1 MKNYIK
7 QLLRE
12 SLNGGI
18 THNHKLCHVC
28 RLKSI
33 AINEDKTYGVL
44 SEEEKTNKLGNILLM
59 LEKEIKVGENLTK
72 KLNSINSELAKKL
85 LAFLNSDN
93 IKDAAEVEYVD
104 YDKNNEKLFTLGYT
118 DRNGNQKTRLLK
130 INKLLNYLGSSIEDI
145 KDYEIEELIGHL
157 KKADTTQLREVTGD
171 DILKAYHCGNY
182 DEGETMGS
190 CMRFESAQE
199 YLKIYTDNPE
209 QVSCLVL
216 INPENDKVRGRAL
229 IWTTT
234 DGTRVMDRVY
244 TTNKEYDTFFYNYAE
259 ENGLKTYRSGSYEV
273 VLENGGEYDYY
284 PYMDTFMYYT
294 PDTGILSTDDG
305 ELELQD
311 TSGRSSESR
320 NVWSEI
326 MDINI
331 PEEEAIWSEYY
342 QDYVT
347 DEDSVYTW
355 DDKLVLDRDTVRLD
369 YEKSEHGG
377 EYALDSEAIEDWE
390 GKWITHEESYTLDVG
405 DYSGGYAVYND
416 VAELY
421 GNQGNALKNES
432 VELTAGNDE
441 GYWCLKEDAYVLL
454 EGDEIYGIISVDDL
468 GDYDGIRYVPF
479 EEFEQK
485 GADAFN

>member
-44 SEEEKTNKLGNILLM
+44 SEVEKTNKLSNILLM
-59 LEKEIKVGENLTK
+59 LEKEIKVGDNLTK
-72 KLNSINSELAKKL
+72 KLNSINSDLAKKL

-104 YDKNNEKLFTLGYT
+104 YNKNNEKLFTLGYT

-130 INKLLNYLGSSIEDI
+130 INKLINYLGSSIEDI

-244 TTNKEYDTFFYNYAE
+244 TTNKEYNTFFNNYAE
-259 ENGLKTYRSGSYEV
+259 ENGISTNRSNHEV

-294 PDTGILSTDDG
+294 PDTSILSTDDG
-305 ELELQD
+305 ELELKD
-311 TSGRSSESR
+311 TSGGHRDSS
-320 NVWSEI
+320 NVWSDI
-326 MDINI
+326 QQINI
-331 PEEEAIWSEYY
+331 PEDEALYSEHYDDWIRYY
-342 QDYVT
+342 DAVR
-347 DEDSVYTW
+347 TW
-355 DDKLVLDRDTVRLD
+355 DDKYILDSDAVRLD
-369 YEKSEHGG
+369 AGEHEG
-377 EYALDSEAIEDWE
+377 EYALDSEALQDYE
-390 GKWITHEESYTLDVG
+390 GDWITHEEAYQLDAG
-405 DYSGGYAVYND
+405 EYRGEYALDD
-416 VAELY
+416 VVVDLY
-421 GNQGNALKNES
+421 GNGGNVLRNES
-432 VELTAGNDE
+432 VELTAGQYTD
-441 GYWCLKEDAYVLL
+441 YWCLREDAYVLL
-454 EGDEIYGIISVDDL
+454 ECDEQYCIISVDDL
-468 GDYDGIRYVPF
+468 DDYDSIRYVTF

>member
-1 MKNYIK
+1 MKKYLK
-7 QLLRE
+7 KLLRE
-12 SLNGGI
+12 GLNGNP
-18 THNHKLCHVC
+18 TNNHKLCNVC
-28 RLKSI
+28 RLKAIS
-33 AINEDKTYGVL
+33 INENEFKGVL
-44 SEEEKTNKLGNILLM
+44 TEEERQHKLSNILLM
-59 LEKEIKVGENLTK
+59 LEKEIKVGDNLTK

-85 LAFLNSDN
+85 LVFFNSDK
-93 IKDAAEVEYVD
+93 IKDSAEIEYVD

-130 INKLLNYLGSSIEDI
+130 INKLLNYLGSSIQDI
-145 KDYEIEELIGHL
+145 KDYEIEDLIGHL

-171 DILKAYHCGNY
+171 DILKAYHCANY

-190 CMRFESAQE
+190 CMRYESAQE

-244 TTNKEYDTFFYNYAE
+244 STNKEYNTFFNNYAE
-259 ENGLKTYRSGSYEV
+259 ENGISTNRSNHEV

-294 PDTGILSTDDG
+294 PDNDTLSTEDG

-311 TSGRSSESR
+311 TSGGHRDSN

-326 MDINI
+326 QQINI
-331 PEEEAIWSEYY
+331 PEDEAVYSEHYDDWIRY
-342 QDYVT
+342 DDTVN
-347 DEDSVYTW
+347 TW
-355 DDKLVLDRDTVRLD
+355 DDKWILDSDAIRLD
-369 YEKSEHGG
+369 AGEHKNA
-377 EYALDSEAIEDWE
+377 YALDSEAVQDWE
-390 GKWITHEESYTLDVG
+390 GDWITAEEAYVLDAG
-405 DYSGGYAVYND
+405 EYSGEYALGDD
-416 VAELY
+416 VVELY
-421 GNQGNALKNES
+421 NYGGNILRKES
-432 VELTAGNDE
+432 VELTAGQYE
-441 GYWCLKEDAYVLL
+441 EEWCLREDAYVLL
-454 EGDEIYGIISVDDL
+454 EGDDEFGIISVDDL
-468 GDYDGIRYVPF
+468 GDYEDVRYVTF
-479 EEFEQK
+479 EEFEEK